1 MTVFCSFVEALDSV
15 YYDQHKGRVGRT
27 VFCSFVEAQDSV
39 YYDQQ
44 KGREGKGREGKG
56 REGKGR
62 EGISHIFVWGGESRK
77 ACWITS

>member
-56 REGKGR
+56 SPIYLCGVGSPEKLAG
-62 EGISHIFVWGGESRK
+62 
-77 ACWITS
+77 